1 VGRKA
6 KRLWTNNKGG
16 DGIRYLEC
24 LNEHEEAYFV
34 ASEIKRLCREQNRSY
49 KDFAVLY
56 RINAMSRVIEDEL
69 MREGISYKIFGGLR
83 FYDRKEIKDVIA
95 YLRVIQNPSDNI
107 SLKRI
112 INEPKRGIGNATI
125 DTAERLANERGVSIF
140 SIISSAAEIPE
151 LARASSKLEKFVSL
165 INSLRAQSMVMTAS
179 EMIEEVLERTGIL
192 EAYRQENTLEAQS
205 RIENIK
211 ELLSVAIEFEN
222 ESEEKSLTD
231 FLAHV
236 SLVSDVDT
244 MDENSEYVA
253 LMTLHSAKGLEF
265 PVVFLVGMEE
275 GIFPGYRSM
284 TNESELE
291 EERRLCYVGI
301 TRAKENLYMTSTF
314 SRTLFGNTT
323 YNRVSRFV
331 KEIPEELFDFGGD
344 KKKAKDENIGEGTAK
359 KSGTLNKD
367 FNSSKSF
374 NAVSFKPVQRTETSK
389 TELKVGDVKVFG
401 EGIITKREP
410 DGDEE
415 SYANLTKVN

>member
-1 VGRKA
+1 
-6 KRLWTNNKGG
+6 
-16 DGIRYLEC
+16 
-24 LNEHEEAYFV
+24 V

-275 GIFPGYRSM
+275 GIFPVTG
-284 TNESELE
+284 
-291 EERRLCYVGI
+291 
-301 TRAKENLYMTSTF
+301 
-314 SRTLFGNTT
+314 
-323 YNRVSRFV
+323 
-331 KEIPEELFDFGGD
+331 
-344 KKKAKDENIGEGTAK
+344 
-359 KSGTLNKD
+359 
-367 FNSSKSF
+367 
-374 NAVSFKPVQRTETSK
+374 Q
-389 TELKVGDVKVFG
+389 
-401 EGIITKREP
+401 
-410 DGDEE
+410 
-415 SYANLTKVN
+415 

>member
-1 VGRKA
+1 M
-6 KRLWTNNKGG
+6 KG
-16 DGIRYLEC
+16 ESAF
-24 LNEHEEAYFV
+24 LNYF
-34 ASEIKRLCREQNRSY
+34 I
-49 KDFAVLY
+49 
-56 RINAMSRVIEDEL
+56 
-69 MREGISYKIFGGLR
+69 GG
-83 FYDRKEIKDVIA
+83 
-95 YLRVIQNPSDNI
+95 
-107 SLKRI
+107 
-112 INEPKRGIGNATI
+112 GN
-125 DTAERLANERGVSIF
+125 S
-140 SIISSAAEIPE
+140 E

-222 ESEEKSLTD
+222 EARKEPYGFSCPC
-231 FLAHV
+231 V
-236 SLVSDVDT
+236 PGSDVDT

-314 SRTLFGNTT
+314 SRTLFGIPPTT
-323 YNRVSRFV
+323 EFQDLLKKFPRSFLISAGIKRKQRMRTLA
-331 KEIPEELFDFGGD
+331 KERQ
-344 KKKAKDENIGEGTAK
+344 KR
-359 KSGTLNKD
+359 
-367 FNSSKSF
+367 
-374 NAVSFKPVQRTETSK
+374 AVH
-389 TELKVGDVKVFG
+389 
-401 EGIITKREP
+401 
-410 DGDEE
+410 
-415 SYANLTKVN
+415 

>member
-1 VGRKA
+1 
-6 KRLWTNNKGG
+6 
-16 DGIRYLEC
+16 
-24 LNEHEEAYFV
+24 
-34 ASEIKRLCREQNRSY
+34 
-49 KDFAVLY
+49 
-56 RINAMSRVIEDEL
+56 M
-69 MREGISYKIFGGLR
+69 
-83 FYDRKEIKDVIA
+83 
-95 YLRVIQNPSDNI
+95 
-107 SLKRI
+107 SLKEYWKCDHRYC
-112 INEPKRGIGNATI
+112 RG
-125 DTAERLANERGVSIF
+125 LANERGVSIF

-323 YNRVSRFV
+323 YNRVSR
-331 KEIPEELFDFGGD
+331 LL
-344 KKKAKDENIGEGTAK
+344 KKFPGA
-359 KSGTLNKD
+359 
-367 FNSSKSF
+367 F
-374 NAVSFKPVQRTETSK
+374 
-389 TELKVGDVKVFG
+389 
-401 EGIITKREP
+401 
-410 DGDEE
+410 
-415 SYANLTKVN
+415 